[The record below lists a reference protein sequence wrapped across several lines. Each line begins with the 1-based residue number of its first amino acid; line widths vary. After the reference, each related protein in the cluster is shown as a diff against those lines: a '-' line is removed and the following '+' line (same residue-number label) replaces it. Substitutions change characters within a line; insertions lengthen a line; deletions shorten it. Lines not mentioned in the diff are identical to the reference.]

1 MRHDKRPIP
10 AHLKR
15 GNDLRLAKDRPRKWG
30 WDYVHRK
37 CCPACALRGVRKEA
51 RRHAWAKGYCK
62 ACASARGFTDS
73 AENRRHKSEQAK
85 KRRLELRANGQ
96 AVVKKKKA
104 VVKGQVVNAKEIIA
118 NSKASKPKAN
128 AKARESKPKA
138 KGPKPTVFQERSE
151 PEPFQGSWSDAIRA
165 TGHHLRR
172 RNWPKSV
179 VFVRKLPSIIQPIMD
194 RPQRRARGRE
204 IDVPEERMRLQYA
217 MELAEL
223 SMEEIMSS

>member
-1 MRHDKRPIP
+1 MKRPIVQ
-10 AHLKR
+10 LR
-15 GNDLRLAKDRPRKWG
+15 GRVKQPRKWG
-30 WDYVHRK
+30 WDHVRRN

-51 RRHAWAKGYCK
+51 RRHVWAKGYCRS
-62 ACASARGFTDS
+62 CAVTRGFIDPACVGDRLERT
-73 AENRRHKSEQAK
+73 K
-85 KRRLELRANGQ
+85 KRRLELQASRKNGQ

-104 VVKGQVVNAKEIIA
+104 VVKKENGQAVVKKEIIA

-151 PEPFQGSWSDAIRA
+151 PEVFQGSWSDAIRA

-179 VFVRKLPSIIQPIMD
+179 VFVRKLPAIIQPTME

-204 IDVPEERMRLQYA
+204 IDVPEERLRLQYA